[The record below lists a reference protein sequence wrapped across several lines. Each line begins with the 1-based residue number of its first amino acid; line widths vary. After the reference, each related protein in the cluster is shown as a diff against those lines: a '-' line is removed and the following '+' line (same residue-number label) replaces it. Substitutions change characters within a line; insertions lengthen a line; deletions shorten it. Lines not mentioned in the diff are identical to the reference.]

1 MSGTILVTGATGRV
15 GSELVRLLAAS
26 GVRPRALV
34 RDIER
39 AREKLGDAADLVAG
53 DLNRPA
59 DLDAAL
65 AGVER
70 LFVLTATSRGQ
81 LTQERNAIDA
91 AVRAGVRHVVK
102 LSVLDAGR
110 ESPLRHGVWQGDANA
125 LLVNSAVDHTV
136 LQLAFFMQNL
146 FGMVAGG
153 AIRSSAGDGRV
164 AMVDAR
170 DVAAT
175 AVAVLTDCPDWA
187 RNETL
192 VLSGPEALSFDDTA
206 KVLAEAT
213 GVPVRHLPV
222 PREQVAAMLRQFG
235 AEEWYAEDVAVFN
248 DLIAAGRV
256 QAVTDTVRRLTGAEP
271 RSLGDFAREFAAV
284 FQRAAAPPPGGWR
297 AG

>member
-1 MSGTILVTGATGRV
+1 MTTPILVTGATGRV
-15 GSELVRLLAAS
+15 GTELVRLLDRA

-34 RDIER
+34 RDVER
-39 AREKLGDAADLVAG
+39 ARTRLGDRAELVAG
-53 DLNRPA
+53 DLGRPA

-65 AGVER
+65 AGVDR
-70 LFVLTATSRGQ
+70 MFVLTATGRGQ

-110 ESPLRHGVWQGDANA
+110 DSPLRHGVWQGDANA
-125 LLVNSAVDHTV
+125 LLVNSPVRHTV

-146 FGMVAGG
+146 FGMVGGG

-170 DVAAT
+170 DVAA
-175 AVAVLTDCPDWA
+175 AVAATLVDCPDWA
-187 RNETL
+187 YDRTL

-213 GVPVRHLPV
+213 GLPVRHLPV
-222 PREQVAAMLRQFG
+222 PREQVAAMLRRFG

-256 QAVTDTVRRLTGAEP
+256 ATVTDTVRRLTGSAP
-271 RSLGDFAREFAAV
+271 RSLADFAREHAPVLA
-284 FQRAAAPPPGGWR
+284 RAAAPAPAGRPGG
-297 AG
+297 